1 MRHPCLLVRA
11 VENPPEPRTEGGIVQ
26 MNFKDF
32 PRNVLA
38 YEGGW
43 VDHPKEPR
51 WGNNERGYA
60 SHFGTPKSKIAL
72 HNISDD

>member
-1 MRHPCLLVRA
+1 
-11 VENPPEPRTEGGIVQ
+11 